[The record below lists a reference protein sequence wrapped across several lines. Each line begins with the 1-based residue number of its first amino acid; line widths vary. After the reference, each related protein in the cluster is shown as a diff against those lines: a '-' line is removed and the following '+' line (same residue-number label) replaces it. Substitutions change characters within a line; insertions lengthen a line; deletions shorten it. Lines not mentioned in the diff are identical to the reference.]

1 LANKMTGKILLVD
14 DDPDNIYIFAH
25 ILERS
30 GYTVIKAKN
39 GLEAVKLVETESPDL
54 ILMDMQ
60 LPVMNGYEAT
70 EKIRNMVDIPI
81 IALSAHAMSSD
92 MDKAL
97 KAGCMDYICKP
108 IEYQSFMKKIDD
120 FFCKRAGNA

>member
-1 LANKMTGKILLVD
+1 MTGKILLVD
-14 DDPDNIYIFAH
+14 DDPDNIYVFAH

-30 GYTVIKAKN
+30 GYEVIKAKN

-60 LPVMNGYEAT
+60 LPVMSGYEAT
-70 EKIRNMVDIPI
+70 EKIRKMVNIPV
-81 IALSAHAMSSD
+81 IALTAHAMPSD
-92 MDKAL
+92 MEKAM
-97 KAGCMDYICKP
+97 KAGCIDYISKP

-120 FFCKRAGNA
+120 FFCKRVVNA